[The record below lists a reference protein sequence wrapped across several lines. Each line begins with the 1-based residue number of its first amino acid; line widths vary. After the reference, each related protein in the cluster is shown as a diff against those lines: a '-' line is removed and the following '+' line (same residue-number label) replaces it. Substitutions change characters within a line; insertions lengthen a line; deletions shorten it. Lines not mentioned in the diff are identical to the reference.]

1 MVSTLQTDIIRAQNH
16 KSSFDVKILEFG
28 LNCFCETRKRW
39 PFPHLTRQCK
49 DKVFYLIEFFLRQIL
64 TTAYSFSQPQSKLLL
79 GILDFQHT
87 LYSLN
92 LHESL
97 MHWLKVHN
105 YIFFVKDLKY
115 WEQDIRF
122 EHVTLTST
130 EPLDDKLIGKH
141 NKAMRS
147 IKKWFTM

>member
-1 MVSTLQTDIIRAQNH
+1 MVSTLQTAIIRAQNH

-79 GILDFQHT
+79 GILDFQHA

-105 YIFFVKDLKY
+105 YIFFC
-115 WEQDIRF
+115 E
-122 EHVTLTST
+122 
-130 EPLDDKLIGKH
+130 
-141 NKAMRS
+141 RS
-147 IKKWFTM
+147 QILRTRYQIWTCYIDFNWASWWQTNWKT